1 MFAIVV
7 KNLPVCNCNLPQ
19 SCVQL
24 LIVRNQ
30 SLSWL
35 ATLIRES
42 TIAMTFNV
50 LYVIFATIS
59 IYRESD
65 GVNTVSITSFNIANN
80 FVRDILDVLKLTVV
94 TPQLCDI
101 CKVTKSFILC
111 SGIRLPS
118 LEFAKI
124 YPNFIRHC

>member
-1 MFAIVV
+1 MQLQLTSVLCATANSAKSIA
-7 KNLPVCNCNLPQ
+7 LDACNTYSGIYDCGD
-19 SCVQL
+19 
-24 LIVRNQ
+24 
-30 SLSWL
+30 
-35 ATLIRES
+35 
-42 TIAMTFNV
+42 FYV

-59 IYRESD
+59 IYRGSD

-80 FVRDILDVLKLTVV
+80 FVRDILDVLKLTAV

-111 SGIRLPS
+111 SGIQLPS

-124 YPNFIRHC
+124 YPNFI